1 MEAYKVLNNCSRS
14 IQKWNDEITF
24 QEIFKKIYENHNEEV
39 YLKDVVVFLRKAY
52 ENIDDNHDVKILL
65 DQYDISGD
73 RELTFNE
80 FAVSLYLFSNSLLI
94 STFQQIMDDLCSHG
108 WKLEAAEESE
118 DIDEVD
124 MKELF
129 IEADIARR
137 NSVELLVTPAPKV
150 NNSSL
155 FQNTCCCVL
164 LAQIIG
170 YSSINLIDSSD
181 PLKTL

>member
-80 FAVSLYLFSNSLLI
+80 FAVSLY
-94 STFQQIMDDLCSHG
+94 
-108 WKLEAAEESE
+108 
-118 DIDEVD
+118 
-124 MKELF
+124 
-129 IEADIARR
+129 
-137 NSVELLVTPAPKV
+137 
-150 NNSSL
+150 
-155 FQNTCCCVL
+155 
-164 LAQIIG
+164 
-170 YSSINLIDSSD
+170 
-181 PLKTL
+181 